1 MMRHAKAGQGREDL
15 FGRALTGFAALALL
29 TMIVTGCTGK
39 DFAALRPGLES
50 RGAYIEGVPFYQQSD
65 PTSGAAALAGMLDYL
80 GHPEDLERITKKIY
94 HPDLSDAPP
103 WDMER
108 YAREA
113 GFKSEASSGSFG
125 ELKAYIRKGTPVI
138 CLLDI
143 GFGFDH
149 KPLYVMVIGFDD
161 VHEVF
166 IVHDGSAPNGLIGYK
181 KFNKKWIRAGY
192 WMLVIEQ
199 RRT

>member
-1 MMRHAKAGQGREDL
+1 VLA
-15 FGRALTGFAALALL
+15 GFAALSLL
-29 TMIVTGCTGK
+29 TVLVAGCAEK
-39 DFAALRPGLES
+39 DFAALRPGLET
-50 RGAYIEGVPFYQQSD
+50 RGSYIEGVPFYRQSE
-65 PTSGAAALAGMLDYL
+65 PTCGAAALAGMLEYR
-80 GHPEDLERITKKIY
+80 GHPEDLERITGKIY
-94 HPDLSDAPP
+94 RPDLKDAPP
-103 WDMER
+103 MDMER

-113 GFKSEASSGSFG
+113 GFKAESSSGSFG